1 MARRGG
7 ERLTLVIENDVVRLM
22 GVEKGEVTR
31 WGSAPLPRG
40 TLSSGAVANPD
51 ALAEAVTRLWSS
63 QTQDTFGHKPSPS
76 QFILG
81 IPGHHIP
88 TKIVSVQG
96 LNTKDKALM
105 KRKAQEALPGMETY
119 RAWQVV
125 GPAKQPGLFVIAAPT
140 KLIKSY
146 LDTLK
151 GIGIGVIA
159 IDVKPLA
166 LIRAIGQRH
175 AVIVDGGRALASII
189 IVDEA
194 LPRRARFP
202 SLDAPL
208 LVPLEEKITRLA
220 ERLIQTI
227 HAYNNDKSSQV
238 LHPAVPFFL
247 TGSLADHPLLRQVV
261 EQILRHPVGQIKSPI
276 KVPPDMPINQFMT
289 NIGLA
294 QKQL

>member
-1 MARRGG
+1 MARLRG

-22 GVEKGEVTR
+22 GVEKGQVTR

-40 TLSSGAVANPD
+40 TLSAGAVANPD
-51 ALAEAVTRLWSS
+51 ALAETVRRLWVS
-63 QTQDTFGHKPSPS
+63 QTQDKPAPS
-76 QFILG
+76 NQLILG

-105 KRKAQEALPGMETY
+105 KNKAREALPGMDTY
-119 RAWQVV
+119 RAWQVI
-125 GPAKQPGLFVIAAPT
+125 GPAKQSGLFVIAAPT
-140 KLIKSY
+140 TLIQSY
-146 LDTLK
+146 LEPLK
-151 GIGIGVIA
+151 RIDLGVIA

-175 AVIVDGGRALASII
+175 AVIVDGERMLASII

-202 SLDAPL
+202 TLDAPL

-220 ERLIQTI
+220 ELLIQTI
-227 HAYNNDKSSQV
+227 RAYNNDKSGQV

-247 TGSLADHPLLRQVV
+247 TGSLAEHPLLRQVV
-261 EQILRHPVGQIKSPI
+261 EQILRHPVGEIKSPI
-276 KVPPDMPINQFMT
+276 QVPPNMPINQFMT

-294 QKQL
+294 QKRL